1 MRYAAPTSISEAT
14 RLLAAEPGQSQIL
27 AGGSDILVQLKA
39 GLAEPDLLVDIKRI
53 DGIYDITSED
63 GGYRIGAAVSG
74 AVLGEHAGV
83 KALWPGVVEA
93 LELIGS
99 TQVQGRATMAGNLC
113 NASPAADSVPAMIAA
128 QAIAR
133 INGPDGERDCPVQD
147 IPVAP
152 GRNSLAKGEFVTSIL
167 LPARPANASDAYL
180 RFIPRTEMDIAVVS
194 AGVSLA
200 LDDNGI
206 CNEAHVAIGAVAA
219 TVLVVEEAAKCL
231 IGTKLDDAAI
241 DAMGAACSAAATPI
255 SDKRGTV
262 EFRKD
267 VVAVLAKRAA
277 KIAHTRAGA
286 PS

>member
-1 MRYAAPTSISEAT
+1 MRYAAPDTASQAS
-14 RLLAAEPGQSQIL
+14 RLLADEPGVAKVL
-27 AGGSDILVQLKA
+27 AGGTDILVQLKA
-39 GLAEPDLLVDIKRI
+39 GLAEPDLLVDIKHI
-53 DGIYDITSED
+53 NGIYDITPED
-63 GGYRIGAAVSG
+63 GGFRIGAAVSG
-74 AVLGEHAGV
+74 AALGEHEGV
-83 KALWPGVVEA
+83 KAMWPGVVEA

-113 NASPAADSVPAMIAA
+113 NASPAADSVPAMIVA
-128 QAIAR
+128 QAVAR

-152 GRNSLAKGEFVTSIL
+152 GRNALSKGEFITSIL

-194 AGVSLA
+194 AGVSLV
-200 LDDNGI
+200 LDKDGV
-206 CNEAHVAIGAVAA
+206 CTDAHVAIGAVAA
-219 TVLVVEEAAKCL
+219 TVLVVDDAAACL
-231 IGTKLDDAAI
+231 IGTKLEDVAL

-277 KIAHTRAGA
+277 KIAHTRAGE

>member
-1 MRYAAPTSISEAT
+1 MRYAAPTSVSEAT
-14 RLLAAEPGQSQIL
+14 RLLIDEPGLSKIL

-53 DGIYDITSED
+53 DGIYDITPEN

-74 AVLGEHAGV
+74 AALGEHAGV

-113 NASPAADSVPAMIAA
+113 NASPAGDSIPAMIAA
-128 QAIAR
+128 QAVAR
-133 INGPDGERDCPVQD
+133 INGPDGMRDCPVPD
-147 IPVAP
+147 IPLSP
-152 GRNSLAKGEFVTSIL
+152 GRNSLAKGEFVTSIF

-180 RFIPRTEMDIAVVS
+180 RFIPRTEMDIAVAS

-200 LDDNGI
+200 LDTSGI
-206 CNEAHVAIGAVAA
+206 CTEAHVAIGAVAA
-219 TVLVVEEAAKCL
+219 TVLVVDAAADCL
-231 IGTKLDDAAI
+231 IGTKLEDDAL
-241 DAMGAACSAAATPI
+241 DAMGKACSAAATPI

-277 KIAHTRAGA
+277 KIAHTRAGDQ
-286 PS
+286 S

>member
-74 AVLGEHAGV
+74 AALGEHAGV

-267 VVAVLAKRAA
+267 VVAVLAKRVA